1 MENLRIRLD
10 VRLATNSK
18 EYEKLISKPSFVS
31 Q

>member
-1 MENLRIRLD
+1 MENLSNRLE

-18 EYEKLISKPSFVS
+18 EYQKLISKPSFVS